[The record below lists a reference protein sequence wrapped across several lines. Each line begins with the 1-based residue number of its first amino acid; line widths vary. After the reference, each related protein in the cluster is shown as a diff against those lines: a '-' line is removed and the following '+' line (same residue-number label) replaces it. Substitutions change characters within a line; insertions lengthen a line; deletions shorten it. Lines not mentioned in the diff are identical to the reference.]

1 MTDPDPEGAAEDTP
15 AADASTSTSEAQR
28 AADALKGQIAALRD
42 QVRQARADLL
52 NPAPKPKAERR
63 SFKD

>member
-1 MTDPDPEGAAEDTP
+1 MPIPKAAEDTP
-15 AADASTSTSEAQR
+15 AADASTSEAQR

-42 QVRQARADLL
+42 HVRQARADLL
-52 NPAPKPKAERR
+52 NTPKTERR